1 MSAMRRGRTRS
12 GAAWA
17 AMLLVGSVG
26 SCMSATDVDR
36 LEITATGVVAGVAFL
51 DQNGSGALDAGD
63 VPLEDGVVQLLS
75 QGTQAVVAEETT
87 DSVGVFVMENVALG
101 SYDVR
106 IGAAVLGDSLTS
118 LSTAGTV
125 TIALGDTTV
134 VSLGASYPHLTLEQ
148 ALAATPGRRVFTAG
162 IALTTRPNNGDGL
175 VFFKGASGYLRGTNV
190 DRAPVAPG
198 DSVRLLGRVTV
209 SQGRPALDAVTPFLL
224 VSSAQLVLPV
234 DVSVPAAGEAN
245 GGALDA
251 ALVRIQNAD
260 IQDTSTVGNDKHF
273 WAHAGGDSVEVVLR
287 SFLGISPNPPIRPD
301 TIVGISQATGLLSP
315 FDDGSGNVRW
325 RLLVRSASE
334 ITTVTKNVDVAV
346 TAAFDTTQA
355 SAADT
360 VEIRITARNVT
371 GTHTATAV
379 QVSDTIPAALTF
391 LSSTSTKGSYDQAT
405 RLWTIGDLVPGA
417 AADTLWIRA
426 TVTGGPGTV
435 GTTAR
440 LRPLQ
445 REVDTNAG
453 NNNGATV
460 PGLTIS

>member
-1 MSAMRRGRTRS
+1 
-12 GAAWA
+12 
-17 AMLLVGSVG
+17 MLLVGAVG

-36 LEITATGVVAGVAFL
+36 LEIVATGVIVGQAFL
-51 DQNGSGALDAGD
+51 DQNGNGGVDVGDGPIEDAAVQLVAQGAQAVVVEGTTDSLGVFVIED
-63 VPLEDGVVQLLS
+63 VPLG
-75 QGTQAVVAEETT
+75 A
-87 DSVGVFVMENVALG
+87 
-101 SYDVR
+101 YDVR
-106 IGAAVLGDSLTS
+106 LGATILGDSLTA
-118 LSTAGTV
+118 LPTTGTV
-125 TIALGDTTV
+125 TIELGDTTF
-134 VSLGASYPHLTLEQ
+134 VSLGATYPHLALEDVPT
-148 ALAATPGRRVFTAG
+148 ATPGQRVFTAG

-209 SQGRPALDAVTPFLL
+209 SHGRPALDAVTPLLL

-234 DVSVPAAGEAN
+234 DVSIPAAGEAN

-251 ALVRIQNAD
+251 ALVRIQNAE
-260 IQDTSTVGNDKHF
+260 IQDTSSVGNDKHF

-301 TIVGISQATGLLSP
+301 TIVALSQAVGLLSP

-334 ITTVTKNVDVAV
+334 IATITKTVDVAV

-379 QVSDTIPAALTF
+379 QVADTIPAALTF
-391 LSSTSTKGSYDQAT
+391 LSSTATKGSYDQTT
-405 RLWTIGDLVPGA
+405 RLWTIGNLAPGA

-440 LRPLQ
+440 LQPLQ

-453 NNNGATV
+453 NNNGVTI